1 MPSLSV
7 RLLSVN
13 SFHIAA
19 FSFET
24 TGPIYRH
31 NKICLDG
38 FDKHH
43 NANKIDFLGGGQF
56 KQSVPGRYDFIEMST
71 FQNYSLTFNP
81 IWPPLLKKSWNGPN
95 FNILRKKWVIFNQI
109 LLHSTEKI
117 TMLIFFLLKLTCRFE
132 TRWAIA
138 FLVVTLNSDWQ
149 HLI

>member
-1 MPSLSV
+1 
-7 RLLSVN
+7 
-13 SFHIAA
+13 
-19 FSFET
+19 
-24 TGPIYRH
+24 
-31 NKICLDG
+31 LDG

-43 NANKIDFLGGGQF
+43 NANKIDFLGGDQF

-132 TRWAIA
+132 TR
-138 FLVVTLNSDWQ
+138 
-149 HLI
+149 